1 MVGLKRC
8 RKALCGYLPL
18 TGRDRNDMTE
28 AEFYKELSRVVEA
41 GTPAA
46 LATVIEAGGSTPR
59 KAGAKMLVL
68 ADGTS
73 LGTVGGG
80 RPEAETIEAARGI
93 IGGAD
98 TRTLSFILTE
108 EHGYV
113 CGGSAKVFIEPLNSR
128 PRLILFGAGHVG
140 RALAPLAAGCGFRV
154 SVVDDRPECATT
166 ELLPGAAEV
175 ICSPMAEAL
184 DNMAVDDATFILVV
198 TKGHVSDFAV
208 VRRALR
214 TPAAFIGLVG
224 SRRKR
229 EALFGELRAEGVAER
244 DLERIVSPVGIA
256 IGAETP
262 EEIAVSIVAQLIERT
277 RCPAGSAA

>member
-1 MVGLKRC
+1 MREGAKR
-8 RKALCGYLPL
+8 
-18 TGRDRNDMTE
+18 MTE
-28 AEFYKELSRVVEA
+28 AEFYKELSKVVAA

-68 ADGTS
+68 ADGSS

-80 RPEAETIEAARGI
+80 RPEAETIEAALRVV
-93 IGGAD
+93 GG
-98 TRTLSFILTE
+98 TSPCTLNFILTE

-113 CGGSAKVFIEPLNSR
+113 CGGSAAIFIEPLNSR
-128 PRLILFGAGHVG
+128 PRLLLFGAGHVG

-154 SVVDDRPECATT
+154 SVVDDRPECATA
-166 ELLPGAAEV
+166 ELLPGAAEIV
-175 ICSPMAEAL
+175 CSPMPEAL
-184 DNMAVDDATFILVV
+184 DTMFVDDATFIVVV
-198 TKGHVSDFAV
+198 TRGHESDFAV

-214 TPAAFIGLVG
+214 TGAPFIGLVG

-229 EALFGELRAEGVAER
+229 EALFGQLRGEGVAER

-262 EEIAVSIVAQLIERT
+262 EEIAVSIVAQLIEHT